1 MANSKVKYHEGDKVV
16 VRTKYYKSD
25 ESKLQVAL
33 VTNVNPSGKL
43 SKRTY
48 DVRTEA
54 GSGMIQLSVDDKKS
68 NQTIVS
74 SITEAWIANGGT
86 NNMFIHKKHGHTR
99 ANFAKDIKLRADGED
114 MDSDTMILGHY
125 EKYNNFVFPTQG
137 PRSF

>member
-1 MANSKVKYHEGDKVV
+1 MASKVAKYLPGDKVV

-25 ESKLQVAL
+25 ESNLQVAL

-43 SKRTY
+43 NKRTY

-54 GSGMIQLSVDDKKS
+54 GSGMIQVSVDDKKS

-99 ANFAKDIKLRADGED
+99 ANYASDIKLRADGED
-114 MDSDTMILGHY
+114 MDSDSLTLGHY
-125 EKYNNFVFPTQG
+125 EKYNTFVFPTQG

>member
-1 MANSKVKYHEGDKVV
+1 MANSLRYHPGDKVV
-16 VRTKYYKSD
+16 VRSKYYKSD
-25 ESKLQVAL
+25 ESKLEVAL

-43 SKRTY
+43 NKRTY

-54 GSGMIQLSVDDKKS
+54 GSGMIQVSVDDKKS

-99 ANFAKDIKLRADGED
+99 ANFASDIKLRADGED
-114 MDSDTMILGHY
+114 MESDSSILGHY